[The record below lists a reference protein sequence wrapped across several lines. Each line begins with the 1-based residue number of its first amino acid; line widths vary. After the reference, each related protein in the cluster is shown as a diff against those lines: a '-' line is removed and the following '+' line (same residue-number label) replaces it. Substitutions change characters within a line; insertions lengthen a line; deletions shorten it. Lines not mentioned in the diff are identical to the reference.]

1 MLYSLYVTL
10 YCVHS
15 FTTEQDEENQTR
27 SNNQAVLNMVA
38 GPWWSTSSDQL
49 KQPACTKKIE
59 KKKKLFIT
67 DLNHKNMICWYK

>member
-27 SNNQAVLNMVA
+27 SNNQAVFSNMVA

-49 KQPACTKKIE
+49 KQPACTKKRE
-59 KKKKLFIT
+59 KKIAIYNRFKS
-67 DLNHKNMICWYK
+67 